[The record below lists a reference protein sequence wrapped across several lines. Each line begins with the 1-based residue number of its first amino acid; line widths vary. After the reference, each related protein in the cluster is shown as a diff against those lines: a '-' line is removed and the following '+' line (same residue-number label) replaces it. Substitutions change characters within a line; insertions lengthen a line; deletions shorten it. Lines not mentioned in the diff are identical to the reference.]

1 MLAADFPAEELD
13 LRPVESNVSARAS
26 KALQIS
32 NEDGKGYQQCVLKL
46 VELLHY
52 FT

>member
-1 MLAADFPAEELD
+1 MLAADFPAEELH

-32 NEDGKGYQQCVLKL
+32 NEDGKDTNVYLS
-46 VELLHY
+46 
-52 FT
+52 